1 MFLDKYH
8 QKLADYE
15 TKAKESIKKSTKST
29 SKTKKTT
36 EKNQIK
42 VAVLPAIIVNE
53 NL

>member
-29 SKTKKTT
+29 F
-36 EKNQIK
+36 I
-42 VAVLPAIIVNE
+42 LILLIIVIQE
-53 NL
+53 